1 MSDSASETVVAAAA
15 LTCRTE
21 PPDQREDLRI
31 LHARACSRDDLPSG
45 VGVCRETISARRGTE
60 DGLCNGT
67 SAHSTAKADRAN
79 RI

>member
-1 MSDSASETVVAAAA
+1 MNDPDPEVRDGDPLCGAANVKR
-15 LTCRTE
+15 LTAEVDRAG
-21 PPDQREDLRI
+21 
-31 LHARACSRDDLPSG
+31 ARRPRSRFG
-45 VGVCRETISARRGTE
+45 RRSARRGTE